1 MRGPTGTHQGS
12 FPLCGAPPHG
22 RVYHILLEKEEF
34 SIHFVGFYLFYVDYN
49 IWNGLREEGVHGQPL
64 VILAGVFFI
73 LVGIYCIGTGA
84 YALWK
89 KEHKEGTPQEESIGE
104 KKEEEED

>member
-1 MRGPTGTHQGS
+1 MEWVKRGRCPWTT
-12 FPLCGAPPHG
+12 PCYIG
-22 RVYHILLEKEEF
+22 R
-34 SIHFVGFYLFYVDYN
+34 
-49 IWNGLREEGVHGQPL
+49 
-64 VILAGVFFI
+64 VFFI

>member
-1 MRGPTGTHQGS
+1 MRDE
-12 FPLCGAPPHG
+12 GADKKWKNWLMIDTRLPRTSYVL
-22 RVYHILLEKEEF
+22 RV
-34 SIHFVGFYLFYVDYN
+34 FVGFYLFYVDYN